1 MADRTLAAMI
11 ANVQRKTGVGPA
23 IPRLEIMQAL
33 NTSHLEIHGAYDWPW
48 AYKEVNIDVNPSY
61 STGTVSVT
69 EGSNVVFGSGVTWNP
84 LWTNKRIRLD
94 NNQDWPVTTFI
105 AGTLYLDQPY
115 HGAASLVDSS
125 YVIYQDVYQMPAD
138 FEPGKDLVLLQPD
151 VRIRV
156 RHIPR
161 MALETQSV
169 VLKSLFT
176 NIAMGYSD
184 QGRDSTGRYLIRV
197 IPPPTNTNT
206 LRLVYKARPAD
217 FSALTDI
224 SWLPQTYQD
233 ILELMAEA
241 EVKRTHGVQGW
252 DVAAAIAARK
262 RLEMK
267 RQVAAGPIDNKS
279 TAFAG
284 QTLGDSSISSR
295 GMSILPWG
303 QSQ

>member
-11 ANVQRKTGVGPA
+11 ANVQRKVGTGPA

-33 NTSHLEIHGAYDWPW
+33 NTAHLEIHGAYDWPW

-61 STGTVSVT
+61 STGTVSTTIGSTVVT
-69 EGSNVVFGSGVTWNP
+69 GSGTTWDTD
-84 LWTNKRIRLD
+84 WTNKRIRLD
-94 NNQDWPVTTFI
+94 NNQDWPVQAVLAVNGI
-105 AGTLYLDQPY
+105 LLDQTY
-115 HGAASLVDSS
+115 HGAADLVDAS
-125 YVIYQDVYQMPAD
+125 YVIYQDVYQMPTD
-138 FEPGKDLVLLQPD
+138 FEPGKDLILLQPD

-184 QGRDSTGRYLIRV
+184 QGRDSTGRYLIRI

-206 LRLVYKARPAD
+206 LRLVYKARPTD
-217 FSALTDI
+217 FSSLTDV

-241 EVKRTHGVQGW
+241 EVKRTHGVPGW
-252 DVAAAIAARK
+252 DAPAAIAARK

-267 RQVAAGPIDNKS
+267 RQIIAGPVDNKS

-284 QTLGDSSISSR
+284 QSLGDSSISWR
-295 GMSILPWG
+295 GLSILPWG
-303 QSQ
+303 S

>member
-1 MADRTLAAMI
+1 MADRTVAAMI

-23 IPRLEIMQAL
+23 IPRMEILQAL
-33 NTSHLEIHGAYDWPW
+33 NTAHLEIHGAYDWPW
-48 AYKEVNIDVNPSY
+48 AYKETNISVNPSY
-61 STGTVSVT
+61 STGTVSVAV
-69 EGSNVVFGSGVTWNP
+69 GSTTVTGLGTTWAST
-84 LWTNKRIRLD
+84 WANKRIRLD
-94 NNQDWPVTTFI
+94 NNQDWPVASVLNATSL
-105 AGTLYLDQPY
+105 TLVEPY
-115 HGAASLVDSS
+115 HGAAALSGAS

-184 QGRDSTGRYLIRV
+184 QGRDSTGRYLIRI

-206 LRLVYKARPAD
+206 LRLVYKARPTD
-217 FSALTDI
+217 FAALTDI

-233 ILELMAEA
+233 ILELSAES
-241 EVKRTHGVQGW
+241 EVKRTHGVPGF
-252 DVAAAIAARK
+252 DVPAAIAARK

-267 RQVAAGPIDNKS
+267 RQVAAGPVDNKS

-284 QTLGDSSISSR
+284 QSLGDSSISWR
-295 GMSILPWG
+295 GVSILPWG
-303 QSQ
+303 S

>member
-1 MADRTLAAMI
+1 MADRTVAVMI

-23 IPRLEIMQAL
+23 IPRLEILQAL
-33 NTSHLEIHGAYDWPW
+33 NTAHLEVHGAYDWPW
-48 AYKEVNIDVNPSY
+48 AYKETNISVNPSY
-61 STGTVSVT
+61 STGTVSVAL
-69 EGSNVVFGSGVTWNP
+69 GSTTVTGLGTAWVST
-84 LWTNKRIRLD
+84 WANKRIRLD
-94 NNQDWPVTTFI
+94 NNQDWPVASVLNATTL
-105 AGTLYLDQPY
+105 TLVEPY
-115 HGAASLVDSS
+115 HGAAALSAAS
-125 YVIYQDVYQMPAD
+125 YVIYQDVYQMPSD

-184 QGRDSTGRYLIRV
+184 QGRDSTGRYLIRL

-206 LRLVYKARPAD
+206 LRLVYKARPTD
-217 FSALTDI
+217 FTSLLHI

-241 EVKRTHGVQGW
+241 EVKRSHGVQGW
-252 DVAAAIAARK
+252 DVPAAIAARK

-267 RQVAAGPIDNKS
+267 RQIAAGPVDNKS

-284 QTLGDSSISSR
+284 QSLGDSSISWR
-295 GMSILPWG
+295 GLSILPWG
-303 QSQ
+303 S

>member
-1 MADRTLAAMI
+1 MADRTLAMMI
-11 ANVQRKTGVGPA
+11 ANVQRKVGTGPA

-33 NTSHLEIHGAYDWPW
+33 NTAHLEIHGAYDWPW
-48 AYKEVNIDVNPSY
+48 AYKETNIEVNPSY
-61 STGTVSVT
+61 STGTVSVAD
-69 EGSNVVFGSGVTWNP
+69 GSTTVTGSGTAWNT

-94 NNQDWPVTTFI
+94 ANQDWPIASVSG
-105 AGTLYLDQPY
+105 AGTLVLAQPY
-115 HGAASLVDSS
+115 HGTASLVEAT

-161 MALETQSV
+161 SALETQSV

-184 QGRDSTGRYLIRV
+184 QGRDSTGRFLIRI
-197 IPPPTNTNT
+197 IPPPTNTNS
-206 LRLVYKARPAD
+206 LRMVYKARPAD

-233 ILELMAEA
+233 ILELVAEA
-241 EVKRTHGVQGW
+241 EVKRTHGIPGW
-252 DVAAAIAARK
+252 DAPAAIAARK

-267 RQVAAGPIDNKS
+267 RQIASGPVDTNAS
-279 TAFAG
+279 AFGGSA
-284 QTLGDSSISSR
+284 LGDSSISWR
-295 GMSILPWG
+295 GLSLLPWG
-303 QSQ
+303 T